1 MKTRKERKPKPTK
14 FAIWWKWPLIVLAL
28 SFVLSLAFGIV
39 SEVALSEAGLAVSIV
54 VILIF
59 ILIAIIA
66 DMVGVAAT
74 AANFEPFR
82 AMAARKVRGAK
93 ESIKLINHK
102 EVVASVAAD
111 VIGDI
116 CGILAGA
123 AGATITIVLIK
134 NYAGSFLEVLI
145 ASLVSAVIAAL
156 TIFGKAYCKKYA
168 MLHSEKIVLILGK
181 FISLF
186 CIHKKDTTDKKANKK
201 DKNKKKDNVNNKEK
215 KGGEVLTLTKPD
227 FNKNI
232 LNVSASLAQFLG
244 CPNNKPTLEVLN
256 EELKKGYKN
265 IVFIIF
271 DGLGMNPISINLDEN
286 DFLRAKVKEVLT
298 TVFPA
303 TTTNATTTLHTNM
316 YPMEHGRF
324 GWSIYFEEIGRNVD
338 IYVGQD
344 SKTKEKVSFDFIE
357 EKVPLKAYYLDANTD
372 YAINR
377 VAPSYWTDNTK
388 ENHHIC
394 EKVDEFFEEI
404 QKICQT
410 EGKQFIYS
418 YCPEPDATMHDNG
431 VTSKEA
437 KTLITHISQKME
449 ELCKTCGDTLFIVT
463 ADHGQVDVEGYV
475 ELYKNDKL
483 LSMLET
489 PPYLEPRATAFKVKE
504 GLKEDFVK
512 LFNDCYGN
520 DFELHSSKEL
530 VDAGYFGGKYE
541 DKFASLLGDYI
552 AICKTHKQF
561 VIYEKSPRFKGHHCS
576 LTEEVFVP
584 LIVISSP
591 KK

>member
-265 IVFIIF
+265 VVFIIF

-357 EKVPLKAYYLDANTD
+357 
-372 YAINR
+372 I
-377 VAPSYWTDNTK
+377 
-388 ENHHIC
+388 
-394 EKVDEFFEEI
+394 
-404 QKICQT
+404 
-410 EGKQFIYS
+410 G
-418 YCPEPDATMHDNG
+418 
-431 VTSKEA
+431 
-437 KTLITHISQKME
+437 
-449 ELCKTCGDTLFIVT
+449 
-463 ADHGQVDVEGYV
+463 
-475 ELYKNDKL
+475 
-483 LSMLET
+483 
-489 PPYLEPRATAFKVKE
+489 RAHV
-504 GLKEDFVK
+504 
-512 LFNDCYGN
+512 
-520 DFELHSSKEL
+520 
-530 VDAGYFGGKYE
+530 
-541 DKFASLLGDYI
+541 
-552 AICKTHKQF
+552 
-561 VIYEKSPRFKGHHCS
+561 
-576 LTEEVFVP
+576 
-584 LIVISSP
+584 
-591 KK
+591 

>member
-201 DKNKKKDNVNNKEK
+201 DKNKQAEK
-215 KGGEVLTLTKPD
+215 T
-227 FNKNI
+227 
-232 LNVSASLAQFLG
+232 
-244 CPNNKPTLEVLN
+244 
-256 EELKKGYKN
+256 
-265 IVFIIF
+265 
-271 DGLGMNPISINLDEN
+271 
-286 DFLRAKVKEVLT
+286 
-298 TVFPA
+298 
-303 TTTNATTTLHTNM
+303 
-316 YPMEHGRF
+316 
-324 GWSIYFEEIGRNVD
+324 
-338 IYVGQD
+338 
-344 SKTKEKVSFDFIE
+344 
-357 EKVPLKAYYLDANTD
+357 
-372 YAINR
+372 
-377 VAPSYWTDNTK
+377 
-388 ENHHIC
+388 
-394 EKVDEFFEEI
+394 
-404 QKICQT
+404 
-410 EGKQFIYS
+410 
-418 YCPEPDATMHDNG
+418 
-431 VTSKEA
+431 
-437 KTLITHISQKME
+437 
-449 ELCKTCGDTLFIVT
+449 
-463 ADHGQVDVEGYV
+463 
-475 ELYKNDKL
+475 
-483 LSMLET
+483 
-489 PPYLEPRATAFKVKE
+489 
-504 GLKEDFVK
+504 
-512 LFNDCYGN
+512 
-520 DFELHSSKEL
+520 
-530 VDAGYFGGKYE
+530 GGKS
-541 DKFASLLGDYI
+541 KAFN
-552 AICKTHKQF
+552 QF
-561 VIYEKSPRFKGHHCS
+561 RIGS
-576 LTEEVFVP
+576 
-584 LIVISSP
+584 
-591 KK
+591 